1 MRAEI
6 TTRGRSRHRQCRG
19 NVVNE
24 VVGWVSGASTR
35 LRPNPYRTEHNMF
48 DALQM
53 LRDLR
58 DDDQL
63 TTTEFA
69 VLLSAALRTDRGT
82 CRVRASQA
90 QLAEDAKVSLATI
103 KRIYRSEEFRKW
115 FATSRRGQQLILT
128 WLSSDDRQGVS
139 QGVTQGVTVAPLL
152 LSTTTPSLSHLDQRV
167 STTTLVETKTCAPR
181 APRTE
186 DYQTEEEWHLAFKE
200 YLRGSGGGL
209 TSQVA
214 GE

>member
-69 VLLSAALRTDRGT
+69 VLLAAALRTDRGT
-82 CRVRASQA
+82 CQVRASQA

-103 KRIYRSEEFRKW
+103 KRVYRSE
-115 FATSRRGQQLILT
+115 
-128 WLSSDDRQGVS
+128 
-139 QGVTQGVTVAPLL
+139 
-152 LSTTTPSLSHLDQRV
+152 
-167 STTTLVETKTCAPR
+167 
-181 APRTE
+181 
-186 DYQTEEEWHLAFKE
+186 
-200 YLRGSGGGL
+200 
-209 TSQVA
+209 
-214 GE
+214 